1 MGKPLSGYMLWFK
14 GARSTIKGKNIAE
27 VSKKAGEMWKSL
39 SAEKKKPFADK
50 AQEAKK
56 TYDAYVAT
64 SKGAAALKAYKDAI
78 SKARAPLTKNSDAAK
93 AMKAAAKVKAKAK
106 REKAKAKAAAKK
118 VKVQALK
125 EKAKLKRPLSP
136 YFAWLKESRKGIKG
150 KNIAEVAK
158 KAGEMWKSLPA
169 DKKKTYEDRASKA
182 KAEYAAYIA
191 KVKGT
196 DAFQAYMD
204 TKAAARKKKL
214 KRSVKSAMHKVP
226 KDAKLKKP
234 LSGYMLWFKGA
245 RSTIKGKNIAEV
257 SKKAGE
263 MWKGLS
269 AEKKKPFGDK
279 ALEAKKTY
287 DAYVATSK
295 GAAALKAYKDAI
307 AKARAPLT
315 KNSDAVK
322 AKKAAAKVKAN
333 AKREKAKAKAAAKK
347 GKVQALK
354 EKAKAKAAKTAKA
367 KAKAAA
373 KAKAKAAKKEK
384 AKATAAA
391 KAKAKAAKKEKA
403 KAKAA
408 AKKAAMK
415 AVMKKAKAMKAPM
428 KAAMKAKKV
437 VKKLVGAVPDVV
449 SIIAT
454 MLVGALS
461 CGGIALAVLH
471 FRRSVSSP
479 SEEPLLV

>member
-1 MGKPLSGYMLWFK
+1 M
-14 GARSTIKGKNIAE
+14 
-27 VSKKAGEMWKSL
+27 
-39 SAEKKKPFADK
+39 
-50 AQEAKK
+50 
-56 TYDAYVAT
+56 
-64 SKGAAALKAYKDAI
+64 GAALD
-78 SKARAPLTKNSDAAK
+78 
-93 AMKAAAKVKAKAK
+93 
-106 REKAKAKAAAKK
+106 
-118 VKVQALK
+118 Q
-125 EKAKLKRPLSP
+125 AKLKRPLSP
-136 YFAWLKESRKGIKG
+136 YFAWLTESRKGIKG
-150 KNIAEVAK
+150 KNIAEIAK

-169 DKKKTYEDRASKA
+169 DKKKTYEERATKA
-182 KAEYAAYIA
+182 KAEYASYIA

-196 DAFQAYMD
+196 EAFQAYMD
-204 TKAAARKKKL
+204 KKAAARKKKL
-214 KRSVKSAMHKVP
+214 ARSVRSAMHKVP

-245 RSTIKGKNIAEV
+245 RSTIKGKNVAEV

-269 AEKKKPFGDK
+269 AEKKKPFADK

-295 GAAALKAYKDAI
+295 GASALKAYKDAI

-315 KNSDAVK
+315 KNSDAAK
-322 AKKAAAKVKAN
+322 AKKAAAKEKVKAMKA
-333 AKREKAKAKAAAKK
+333 AKAEKAKAKVAAKAKAKAAKKVKAKAKAAAK
-347 GKVQALK
+347 
-354 EKAKAKAAKTAKA
+354 AKAKAAKKDKA

-384 AKATAAA
+384 AKA
-391 KAKAKAAKKEKA
+391 
-403 KAKAA
+403 KAA
-408 AKKAAMK
+408 AMKAAMK

-428 KAAMKAKKV
+428 KAAMKTKKI
-437 VKKLVGAVPDVV
+437 VKKLAETTPDVV
-449 SIIAT
+449 GILAT

-479 SEEPLLV
+479 IEKPLLV

>member
-1 MGKPLSGYMLWFK
+1 MG
-14 GARSTIKGKNIAE
+14 
-27 VSKKAGEMWKSL
+27 
-39 SAEKKKPFADK
+39 
-50 AQEAKK
+50 
-56 TYDAYVAT
+56 
-64 SKGAAALKAYKDAI
+64 
-78 SKARAPLTKNSDAAK
+78 
-93 AMKAAAKVKAKAK
+93 
-106 REKAKAKAAAKK
+106 
-118 VKVQALK
+118 
-125 EKAKLKRPLSP
+125 
-136 YFAWLKESRKGIKG
+136 KGIKG

-169 DKKKTYEDRASKA
+169 DKKKTYEERASKA
-182 KAEYAAYIA
+182 KTEYAAYIA

-196 DAFQAYMD
+196 EAFQAYMD

-214 KRSVKSAMHKVP
+214 KRSVRSAMHKVP

-269 AEKKKPFGDK
+269 AEKKKPFADK
-279 ALEAKKTY
+279 AQEAKKTY
-287 DAYVATSK
+287 DAYVATGK
-295 GAAALKAYKDAI
+295 GAAALKSYKDAI

-315 KNSDAVK
+315 KNSDAAK
-322 AKKAAAKVKAN
+322 AKKAAAKVKAK

-347 GKVQALK
+347 VKVQALK
-354 EKAKAKAAKTAKA
+354 EKAKARAAAAKEKVKAMEAKKDKA

-384 AKATAAA
+384 AKA
-391 KAKAKAAKKEKA
+391 KA
-403 KAKAA
+403 
-408 AKKAAMK
+408 AAMK

-428 KAAMKAKKV
+428 KASMKAKKI
-437 VKKLVGAVPDVV
+437 VKKLAETTPDVV
-449 SIIAT
+449 SILAT
-454 MLVGALS
+454 MLVGAIS

-479 SEEPLLV
+479 IEKPLLV